1 MNIVQIVSSN
11 QISGTTSQLLV
22 LANRLREREHRVL
35 VICPPGGW
43 LPDRVREAGM
53 ECREVVMHGPLSP
66 FAVPRIVKAAR
77 AFHAHILH
85 THLTRAA
92 YLGHIAGRLA
102 GLPVVSSVHVINRNP
117 AYRFLPNRDPSI
129 VAVSEYLR
137 QWLIEHGVP
146 PQRVRTVY
154 NGTDFTEFPTL
165 DPLEQRKVRRELGV
179 PDDALLVGL
188 FGQINAFKGSYLLVQ
203 AARRVLECYP
213 STYFVFVGAVQPQVE
228 ADLKA
233 LAKGYVERLR
243 FTGTRNDVRRLMAA
257 MDVITLP
264 SRYEACSM
272 AIIEAMAVGKPVVAT
287 RAGGNP
293 ELVQDGETGLL
304 IERTPEALAEAL
316 VEILADTSRRRRM
329 GEAALQVAKARFASS
344 VTAHQIE
351 ELYSRLVNS
360 TAAQLSG

>member
-1 MNIVQIVSSN
+1 MNIVQIISSN
-11 QISGTTSQLLV
+11 EISGTSSQLLV
-22 LANRLREREHRVL
+22 LANRLCQRRHRVL
-35 VICPPGGW
+35 VVCPPGGW
-43 LPDRVREAGM
+43 LPNRVREAGM
-53 ECREVVMHGPLSP
+53 ECQEVVMHGPFSP
-66 FAVPRIVKAAR
+66 FAVPRLVRIAR
-77 AFHAHILH
+77 DFQAHIFH

-92 YLGHIAGRLA
+92 YLGHIAGRLS
-102 GLPVVSSVHVINRNP
+102 GVPVVSSVHVVNRNP

-137 QWLIEHGVP
+137 QWLIKHGVP

-154 NGTDFTEFPTL
+154 NGTDFAEFPNL
-165 DPLEQRKVRRELGV
+165 DPAEEREVRRELEV
-179 PDDALLVGL
+179 PEAALLVGL

-203 AARRVLECYP
+203 AAQRVLTRFP
-213 STYFVFVGAVQPQVE
+213 STYFVFVGAVQLHVE
-228 ADLKA
+228 NDLRA
-233 LAKGYVERLR
+233 LARGYADRLR
-243 FTGTRNDVRRLMAA
+243 FTGPRNDVRRLMAA

-293 ELVQDGETGLL
+293 ELVRDGETGLL

-316 VEILADTSRRRRM
+316 MTILADASRRRQM
-329 GEAALQVAKARFASS
+329 GEAALQLARERFASS

-351 ELYSRLVNS
+351 ELYSRLVNPA
-360 TAAQLSG
+360 TAPLT